1 MLVKNAAL
9 DLLVRGDDDAK
20 AVFEAL
26 CRVHGSAAGKHG
38 PTAAIL
44 RFLSEYK
51 RDGASAGADET
62 GELPDFSESAAG
74 PPPAPPSD
82 HEGPH
87 ARDASARERVVG
99 ALLRTLSSYQ
109 GLLERYS
116 RDFDEA
122 LARRPDA
129 PDEEADET
137 IRRLRTAQAILI
149 KYPVAAQSAF
159 AALVREGR
167 RFATTEAGAEWKRR
181 LASSPL
187 IAKVC
192 TMFEGVAA
200 GVVA

>member
-51 RDGASAGADET
+51 RDGGSAGADES

-74 PPPAPPSD
+74 PPPPAASD
-82 HEGPH
+82 QEGRH
-87 ARDASARERVVG
+87 ASARERVVG

-109 GLLERYS
+109 GMLERYS
-116 RDFDEA
+116 R
-122 LARRPDA
+122 
-129 PDEEADET
+129 
-137 IRRLRTAQAILI
+137 
-149 KYPVAAQSAF
+149 
-159 AALVREGR
+159 
-167 RFATTEAGAEWKRR
+167 
-181 LASSPL
+181 
-187 IAKVC
+187 
-192 TMFEGVAA
+192 
-200 GVVA
+200 